1 MTTDGLVRRAHAARL
16 AAGALLFAAYALPLF
31 WPPATAPLRA
41 DAGLLER
48 LYPGVPA
55 LWTGLRLASL
65 AASLA
70 LLGACSTREPFLS
83 LVAAAAPPAPRA
95 LRLAALAAAAAL
107 LAAAPFAS
115 AFGPVGQLVY
125 LAALALP
132 ALLLA
137 LPSGARLPQTS
148 ATPATWRGWIA
159 PLAVV
164 AAWLVLCAARDVGS
178 PRTMDVVDGWR
189 AVVAVHAHV
198 ARGGSVLADLLDLDL
213 PGLGALAM
221 TFVGVPFFQAT
232 GTTPTIPAMQAVQL
246 AWVALTGLGIAA
258 LAWSLVGRRTAAV
271 AAAAFL
277 FAPYTRFVGML
288 PGPFVVGPL
297 YVVAIAL
304 CVVAVW
310 QRRSEAALAALGA
323 LAGAALTMPGVIPVA
338 GCLTLAALWRVRRE
352 WRETW
357 VGLAGFTATFL
368 AVVIPAATNV
378 IRPERMGQHFGT
390 HGIAALLDRA
400 LLGQLPV
407 GTFAAARASQVQR
420 PLEIVLGALLEPFAN
435 PRLSIRLWG
444 DAIFDP
450 LTALLFGL
458 GLIACV
464 RASRREA
471 GARLALVLLLATL
484 APALV
489 SPVDIV
495 DIVHAAAISV
505 PVALLA
511 AAGFRHL
518 AGLLPGPERIP
529 AAAALV
535 ATACAVGGMVL
546 FDVAG
551 PRVLGSSATRLAV
564 QAVAPA
570 DADRAIVLD
579 HPTRYG
585 IDARWAFVGPIAALG
600 GERPLGYMRWDG
612 APPVADLAA
621 DGRTLLLWSPGL
633 EADLGVTA
641 TVCRA
646 WPDATLYSF
655 SDAAGLGSVLAAR
668 VGGGAWQ
675 PRLAPATTRRCNAPA
690 A

>member
-1 MTTDGLVRRAHAARL
+1 MPLVI
-16 AAGALLFAAYALPLF
+16 GALLFATYALPLF
-31 WPPATAPLRA
+31 WPPATAPLRT

-55 LWTGLRLASL
+55 LWSGLRLL
-65 AASLA
+65 ALGASLA
-70 LLGACSTREPFLS
+70 LLSRAATSRARGDAATGAPFVTC
-83 LVAAAAPPAPRA
+83 VAGVTPTAAHP
-95 LRLAALAAAAAL
+95 LRLAALAAAVAL
-107 LAAAPFAS
+107 LATAPS
-115 AFGPVGQLVY
+115 AGGFGPGGQLAY

-137 LPSGARLPQTS
+137 LPAGTRSTTS
-148 ATPATWRGWIA
+148 DSPIAATWRDGIA

-164 AAWLVLCAARDVGS
+164 AAWLALCAARDVGS

-352 WRETW
+352 WREAW

-484 APALV
+484 APAFV

-529 AAAALV
+529 AAAVLV